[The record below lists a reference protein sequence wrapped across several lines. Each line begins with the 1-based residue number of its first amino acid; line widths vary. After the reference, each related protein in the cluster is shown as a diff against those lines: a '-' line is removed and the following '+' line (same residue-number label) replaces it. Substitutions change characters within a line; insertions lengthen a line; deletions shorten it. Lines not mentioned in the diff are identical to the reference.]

1 MIASDI
7 TFLIHYY
14 SVFKKLLG
22 VQVMST
28 KVKRAIFI
36 LILSE
41 FLVCLG
47 IGLVIP
53 VMPFLKTELHLTA
66 FDMGIMNSLFAFA
79 QFVTSPIIGRISDK
93 IGRKPILAI
102 GLALYMFSE
111 ILFALT
117 NYLAVFNISRVIGG
131 ISAAMV
137 TPTGM
142 ALAADITTKRQRA
155 KVIGW
160 LSAAFSGGLILGPG
174 VGGILA
180 GIDYKA
186 PFWVAAVMGLLSTI
200 ALLIFLPRDKEIE
213 QPEPA
218 NFGASASEG
227 NWHDL
232 LIKPVILLFTL
243 ILISSFGLQGFES
256 IYSLFVNEVF
266 GFSIGNIAL
275 VLTLNGLISLLFQV
289 LLFDR
294 LVVWLKETRLIRICF
309 LLALVGTVW
318 IILAHSKLE
327 VIVATL
333 IVFTAFDLV
342 RPAITTLL
350 TKLSAKDQGLINGL
364 NMSLTSVGNVIGPLM
379 SGALLDWNTHYPYL
393 VVSVF
398 LAASY
403 LLTFSVK
410 IKAHQIS

>member
-1 MIASDI
+1 
-7 TFLIHYY
+7 
-14 SVFKKLLG
+14 
-22 VQVMST
+22 MSA

-53 VMPFLKTELHLTA
+53 VMPFLKTELHLSA
-66 FDMGIMNSLFAFA
+66 LDMGIMTSLFALA
-79 QFVTSPIIGRISDK
+79 QFVASPIVGRISDK
-93 IGRKPILAI
+93 VGRKPILAI
-102 GLALYMFSE
+102 GLALYMVSE
-111 ILFALT
+111 FVFAVT
-117 NYLAVFNISRVIGG
+117 NYLWVFNISRIIGG

-186 PFWVAAVMGLLSTI
+186 PFWVAGVLGLLSTI
-200 ALLIFLPRDKEIE
+200 ALLAMLPKDSDIDMVNTDVEQMQRDISSMK
-213 QPEPA
+213 
-218 NFGASASEG
+218 GD
-227 NWHDL
+227 WRDL
-232 LIKPVILLFTL
+232 LIKPVILLFVL
-243 ILISSFGLQGFES
+243 ILVSSFGLQGFES
-256 IYSLFVNEVF
+256 IYSLYVNEVF
-266 GFSIGNIAL
+266 HFSIDNIAL
-275 VLTLNGLISLLFQV
+275 VLTLNGLISLFFQV
-289 LLFDR
+289 MLFDR
-294 LVVWLKETRLIRICF
+294 LVVRLKETRLIRYCF
-309 LLALVGTVW
+309 LLAFAGTIW
-318 IILAHSKLE
+318 IIFAHSKIE

-333 IVFTAFDLV
+333 FAFTAFDLL

-350 TKLSAKDQGLINGL
+350 TKLSAKNQGLINGL

-379 SGALLDWNTHYPYL
+379 SGALLDMNTHYPYI
-393 VVSVF
+393 VVAGF
-398 LAASY
+398 LGVSY
-403 LLTFSVK
+403 LMTFAVR
-410 IKAHQIS
+410 IKAHAIS

>member
-1 MIASDI
+1 M
-7 TFLIHYY
+7 
-14 SVFKKLLG
+14 
-22 VQVMST
+22 MST

-53 VMPFLKTELHLTA
+53 VMPFLKNRLNLSA
-66 FDMGIMNSLFAFA
+66 FDMGVMTALFAFA
-79 QFVTSPIIGRISDK
+79 QFVSSPIIGRLSDK
-93 IGRKPILAI
+93 VGRKPILAI
-102 GLALYMFSE
+102 GLALYGVSE

-117 NYLAVFNISRVIGG
+117 NYLVVFDISRIIGG
-131 ISAAMV
+131 LSAAMV

-174 VGGILA
+174 IGGILA
-180 GIDYKA
+180 GINYKT
-186 PFWVAAVMGLLSTI
+186 PFWFAGALGLLSTI
-200 ALLIFLPRDKEIE
+200 ALLVLLPKDEAIE
-213 QPEPA
+213 QSD
-218 NFGASASEG
+218 NQTQIKVDVMHGD
-227 NWHDL
+227 WHDL
-232 LIKPVILLFTL
+232 LIRPVILLFVL
-243 ILISSFGLQGFES
+243 ILVSSFGLQGFES

-266 GFSIGNIAL
+266 HFTISNIAL
-275 VLTLNGLISLLFQV
+275 VLTLNGLISLFFQV

-294 LVVWLKETRLIRICF
+294 LVVRFQETKLIQYCF
-309 LLALVGTVW
+309 LIAFAGTVW
-318 IILAHSKLE
+318 IVLAHSKVE
-327 VIVATL
+327 VIIATL
-333 IVFTAFDLV
+333 LVFTAFDLL

-350 TKLSAKDQGLINGL
+350 TKLSARNQGLINGL

-379 SGALLDWNTHYPYL
+379 SGALLDMNTHYPYL
-393 VVSVF
+393 VVAVF

-403 LLTFSVK
+403 FLTFAVK
-410 IKAHQIS
+410 IKARHIA